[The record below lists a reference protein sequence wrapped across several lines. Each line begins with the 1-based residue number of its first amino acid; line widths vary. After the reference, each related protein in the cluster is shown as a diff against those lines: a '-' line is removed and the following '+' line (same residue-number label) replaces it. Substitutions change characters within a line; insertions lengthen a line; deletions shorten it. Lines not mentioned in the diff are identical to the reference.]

1 MRFFKVTLAILLV
14 IVITLS
20 SVFYARSSVVTS
32 LVNDYLTQYNSAIS
46 CIDFTVNADFDLVIA
61 KLCIDSPYAD
71 LELLGILIEWQ
82 FEPSYLTVD
91 KVVEAISAIK
101 VTSVDVRAKAEIA
114 LTSST
119 TQSPTQLNELPK
131 SIRQFMQD
139 IADYTVPVAINID
152 TFSYQPFIV
161 DSDIGADEA
170 RKSYK
175 GKLSANTE
183 TISLSLTNPKQAQLL
198 SLDLARTGA
207 DFTANISTDLTKL
220 RQFLKLHQSALP
232 SAVVAQLVNADNKG
246 WSVKGAFS
254 SQIDWHKQTLNMKN
268 ILSNLSVRTKQ
279 GFAQTG
285 AMQLDAT
292 LAWQLSLVDEHLHI
306 DFANDSAVK
315 LIVDQQNLT
324 GFLSAQVNDKQLK
337 TLFADNAMNRVT
349 IAPLG
354 SIKIDFNQQSI
365 ISDGITLASSNLA
378 QPVILSFNDI
388 ALNYTD
394 EATLAINLHKTK
406 FALVG
411 QVKVGQLQSYSEKP
425 VKLKLVGE
433 IEQQSDVW
441 QLKLG
446 NKTAIE
452 ISQLSLPTNQLQQ
465 EESKA
470 QAKSP
475 ANSQLRAKSLISHWQ
490 GTVAIAKSSSQS
502 QGGNN
507 SGVTFDLE
515 INNQLKEL
523 NIAKVMQVNA
533 LELNSRLSG
542 SIDNI
547 AINTEVIVDHLPLA
561 SVKLT
566 GDILHPELE
575 VSANDILLTDL
586 LALKLKPPV
595 ELQLIDGTLSY
606 HISTQLKNNKDL
618 IANPIKLTLSV
629 QDVTGEIDG
638 TWLQGLNWQQKFILQ
653 NGQLKSLVADVKG
666 NTKAVP
672 NLTIA
677 KVETATPI
685 TGLSTRTLIDFSQG
699 NITVVAKDIH
709 GNLLGGYFDI
719 VQVQWPFS
727 KDSAMNVKLTE
738 IDLEKLLELD
748 KKQGIVVTGK
758 VSGLLPIYYDGEH
771 LLVKEG
777 SLYNVSDGLIQ
788 VFNNPAVE
796 ELKASSTELKL
807 AFSALE
813 NLHYH
818 HLTSEVSMAD
828 DGYMLLVTEIK
839 GRNPDLD
846 NEVNLNLNLSYDLLG
861 LLESFNITEHF
872 ESKVIKGLQKKN

>member
-71 LELLGILIEWQ
+71 LELIGILIEWQ

-91 KVVEAISAIK
+91 KVVEAISSIK
-101 VTSVDVRAKAEIA
+101 ITSVDVRAKAEIA
-114 LTSST
+114 LTPST

-131 SIRQFMQD
+131 SIRQFMHD
-139 IADYTVPVAINID
+139 IADYTVPVAIIID
-152 TFSYQPFIV
+152 TFSYQPFV
-161 DSDIGADEA
+161 ADSDIGADEE
-170 RKSYK
+170 RQSYK
-175 GKLSANTE
+175 GKLSATTE
-183 TISLSLTNPKQAQLL
+183 KISLSLTNAKQAQLL
-198 SLDLARTGA
+198 SLDLARMGA

-220 RQFLKLHQSALP
+220 RQFIQLHKSALP
-232 SAVVAQLVNADNKG
+232 LVLAKKLVNAENENWSIKG
-246 WSVKGAFS
+246 TYS
-254 SQIDWHKQTLNMKN
+254 SQIDWHKKTLSMKN
-268 ILSNLSVRTKQ
+268 TLSNFSFRDEQ
-279 GFAQTG
+279 GLAQSG
-285 AMQLDAT
+285 PVEIDAT

-306 DFANDSAVK
+306 VFANNSAIK
-315 LIVDQQNLT
+315 LTVDQQKLT
-324 GFLSAQVNDKQLK
+324 DFLSAQVNDTQLK
-337 TLFADNAMNRVT
+337 VLVADNAMNVVT
-349 IAPLG
+349 IAPL
-354 SIKIDFNQQSI
+354 SSVKIDFNQQSI
-365 ISDGITLASSNLA
+365 ISDGITLVSSNLA
-378 QPVILSFNDI
+378 EPVTLSLNDI
-388 ALNYTD
+388 ALNYVD

-406 FALVG
+406 FSLTG
-411 QVKVGQLQSYSEKP
+411 QARVGQLQLYSEQP
-425 VKLKLVGE
+425 VKLNIVGE
-433 IEQQSDVW
+433 IEQQSDFW
-441 QLKLG
+441 QVKIAQE
-446 NKTAIE
+446 TEIE
-452 ISQLSLPTNQLQQ
+452 LTQLNLAASQFQQ
-465 EESKA
+465 EKFK
-470 QAKSP
+470 AKSQ
-475 ANSQLRAKSLISHWQ
+475 AELQLRVKSLISHWQ
-490 GTVAIAKSSSQS
+490 GSVAIAKNATQS
-502 QGGNN
+502 QGGNYG
-507 SGVTFDLE
+507 GVTFDLE
-515 INNQLKEL
+515 INNQLKQF
-523 NIAKVMQVNA
+523 NIAKVMQVNV
-533 LELNSRLSG
+533 LELNSKLSG

-547 AINTEVIVDHLPLA
+547 AINAEVIVDQLAIA

-566 GDILHPELE
+566 GDLQHPELE
-575 VSANDILLTDL
+575 VSANDIFITDI
-586 LALKLKPPV
+586 LALKLKPPIK
-595 ELQLIDGTLSY
+595 LQLIDGTFSY
-606 HISTQLKNNKDL
+606 HLSAQLKNSEEL
-618 IANPIKLTLSV
+618 MANPIKLTLSV

-638 TWLQGLNWQQKFILQ
+638 TWLQELNWQQEFTLQ
-653 NGQLKSLVADVKG
+653 NDQIKSLVADVKG

-685 TGLSTRTLIDFSQG
+685 TGLSTNTSIDFYQG
-699 NITVVAKDIH
+699 NLRVIAKNIY
-709 GNLLGGYFDI
+709 GNLLGGRFAI
-719 VQVQWPFS
+719 AEAQWPFS
-727 KDSAMNVKLTE
+727 KGSAVNVKLTN

-777 SLYNVSDGLIQ
+777 RLYNVSDGLIQ
-788 VFNNPAVE
+788 IFNNPAVE

-818 HLTSEVSMAD
+818 HLTSEISMAD

-872 ESKVIKGLQKKN
+872 ENKLIKGLH

>member
-1 MRFFKVTLAILLV
+1 MRFFKVTLAIFLV
-14 IVITLS
+14 IFITLS

-46 CIDFTVNADFDLVIA
+46 CIDFTVNADFDLVISH
-61 KLCIDSPYAD
+61 LCIDSPYAD

-101 VTSVDVRAKAEIA
+101 ITSVDVRAKAEVT
-114 LTSST
+114 LKSST
-119 TQSPTQLNELPK
+119 TQSPKQLNELPN

-152 TFSYQPFIV
+152 TFSYQPFV
-161 DSDIGADEA
+161 ADSDIGADEV
-170 RKSYK
+170 RQNYK
-175 GKLSANTE
+175 GKLSVNTQK
-183 TISLSLTNPKQAQLL
+183 IYLSLTNAKQAPLL

-207 DFTANISTDLTKL
+207 DFTVNISTDLSKL
-220 RQFLKLHQSALP
+220 RQFIKLHQSVLP
-232 SAVVAQLVNADNKG
+232 SAVVAQLVNADNKA

-254 SQIDWHKQTLNMKN
+254 SQIDWHKQTFNMTN
-268 ILSNLSVRTKQ
+268 TLSHFSFQTEQ
-279 GFAQTG
+279 GFAQLG
-285 AMQLDAT
+285 AVEIDAT
-292 LAWQLSLVDEHLHI
+292 LAWQLSLAGEKLHI

-315 LIVDQQNLT
+315 LIVDQQMLT
-324 GFLSAQVNDKQLK
+324 DFLSAQENDKQLK
-337 TLFADNAMNRVT
+337 ALLTDNVMNRVT
-349 IAPLG
+349 ITPLG

-378 QPVILSFNDI
+378 EPVILSFNDI
-388 ALNYTD
+388 GLNYTD

-406 FALVG
+406 FSLTG
-411 QVKVGQLQSYSEKP
+411 QAKVGQLQLYSEQP
-425 VKLKLVGE
+425 VKLYIVGE
-433 IEQQSDVW
+433 IEQQSDFW
-441 QLKLG
+441 QVKIAQE
-446 NKTAIE
+446 TAIE
-452 ISQLSLPTNQLQQ
+452 LTQLSLPENPLQQ
-465 EESKA
+465 AKLKGQGKA
-470 QAKSP
+470 KA
-475 ANSQLRAKSLISHWQ
+475 RAQSLISHWQ
-490 GTVAIAKSSSQS
+490 GSVAIAKNETQS
-502 QGGNN
+502 QDGNN
-507 SGVTFDLE
+507 SGVTFELA
-515 INNQLKEL
+515 INNQLKQL
-523 NIAKVMQVNA
+523 NIEKVMQVNV
-533 LELNSRLSG
+533 LELNSKLSG

-547 AINTEVIVDHLPLA
+547 AINTEVIVDQLALA

-566 GDILHPELE
+566 GNLLHPNLE
-575 VSANDILLTDL
+575 VSAKDVLITDL
-586 LALKLKPPV
+586 LALNIKAPI

-606 HISTQLKNNKDL
+606 HFSGQLKNNTEL
-618 IANPIKLTLSV
+618 MANPILLALSV
-629 QDVTGEIDG
+629 KDVTGEVDG
-638 TWLQGLNWQQKFILQ
+638 TWLQDLNWQQEFSLQ
-653 NGQLKSLVADVKG
+653 YGQVKSLMVDVKG
-666 NTKAVP
+666 NAKAVN
-672 NLTIA
+672 NLSIA

-685 TGLSTRTLIDFSQG
+685 TDLSTNIWIDFSQKK
-699 NITVVAKDIH
+699 IRVVAKNIH
-709 GNLLGGYFDI
+709 GNLLGGRFAI
-719 VQVQWPFS
+719 AEAQWPFS

-758 VSGLLPIYYDGEH
+758 VSGLLPIYYDGQH

-777 SLYNVSDGLIQ
+777 SLHNVSDGLIQ

-796 ELKASSTELKL
+796 ELKAGSTELKL

-872 ESKVIKGLQKKN
+872 ESKVIKGLTNKN